1 MGSKVFSVKLIFII
15 SFSFSDIFQ
24 LFSILINFGFLV
36 DSSSKLF
43 FSQRIG
49 RYSDQDPTWKMKA
62 LVIPLII
69 PQLGGSLMFLILFAA
84 YQKAPVIILVL
95 VTIVINLIILFKKY
109 FIEKKFVVKEYEDDT
124 KLIKREE
131 DILKPKEKWESSQLF
146 SKAVLR
152 FSFAKKKNIFG
163 SFYNNLFQY
172 EITSYI

>member
-24 LFSILINFGFLV
+24 LVSILINFGFLV

-43 FSQRIG
+43 FSQRLG

-69 PQLGGSLMFLILFAA
+69 PQLAGSLMVLILFAA

-109 FIEKKFVVKEYEDDT
+109 FIEKRFVVKEYEHET
-124 KLIKREE
+124 KLRKSKE
-131 DILKPKEKWESSQLF
+131 DILKSKEKWESSQLF
-146 SKAVLR
+146 FKAVLR
-152 FSFAKKKNIFG
+152 FSFSRKKYFRQ
-163 SFYNNLFQY
+163 F
-172 EITSYI
+172 